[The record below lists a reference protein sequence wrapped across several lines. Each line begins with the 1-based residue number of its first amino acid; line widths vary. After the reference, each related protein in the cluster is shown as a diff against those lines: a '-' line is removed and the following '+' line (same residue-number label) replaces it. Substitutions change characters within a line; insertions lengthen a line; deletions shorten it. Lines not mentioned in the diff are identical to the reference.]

1 MSPRRIAVLA
11 AAAAVLV
18 LTGAAPSAAGAP
30 SQPDTRH
37 RPDTIHLPDGF
48 QPEGIDIG
56 PRDLAYVGSLADGS
70 IYRADLRTGQGEV
83 FSPAVG
89 SPSVGLEIDKRGRI
103 FVAGGPSG
111 TARVIDAATGA
122 LLAEYNLG
130 GPADPSAPDS
140 IINDVVVTQ
149 DAAYFTDSANPVLYR
164 IPLTQSGQLPPA
176 DSVQVIPIS
185 GALQYDDDPST
196 FEANGIETTPDRAA
210 LLVVQTRTGL
220 LFRIDPATGSSVQ
233 VDLGGG
239 LLDGGDGLT
248 RDGRTLYAVQPFS
261 NQVAVLRL
269 SRDGLRGSIQA
280 RLSDRDLDIPTAVA
294 VSKGRLYLPN
304 ARFGTPSPATASYN
318 IVSLDQP

>member
-1 MSPRRIAVLA
+1 MSPARTLVLA
-11 AAAAVLV
+11 ATAAVLV
-18 LTGAAPSAAGAP
+18 LSGAAPSAAGAP
-30 SQPDTRH
+30 S
-37 RPDTIHLPDGF
+37 RPDTLHLPDGF
-48 QPEGIDIG
+48 RPEGIDIG
-56 PRDLAYVGSLADGS
+56 PRDVAYVGSLADGS

-83 FSPAVG
+83 VSPAVG
-89 SPSVGLEIDKRGRI
+89 SPSVGLEIDGRGRL

-122 LLAEYNLG
+122 LLAEYALG

-140 IINDVVVTQ
+140 VINDVVVTR

-164 IPLTQSGQLPPA
+164 LPLTRSGQLPPP
-176 DSVQVIPIS
+176 DSVQVIPFS
-185 GALQYDDDPST
+185 GDLRYDDDPST

-220 LFRIDPATGSSVQ
+220 LFRVDPTTGSSVQ

-239 LLDGGDGLT
+239 LLGGGDGLT

-269 SRDGLRGSIQA
+269 SRDGLRGSIEA
-280 RLSDRDLDIPTAVA
+280 RLSDRDLDVPTTVA
-294 VSKGRLYLPN
+294 VSRGRLYLPN
-304 ARFGTPSPATASYN
+304 ARFGTPSPAAASYDV
-318 IVSLDQP
+318 VSLDQP

>member
-1 MSPRRIAVLA
+1 MSPARIVVLA
-11 AAAAVLV
+11 ATTAVLV
-18 LTGAAPSAAGAP
+18 LTGAAPPAAGAP
-30 SQPDTRH
+30 S
-37 RPDTIHLPDGF
+37 RPGTLHLPDGF

-56 PRDLAYVGSLADGS
+56 PRDVAYVGSLADGS

-83 FSPAVG
+83 LSPAVG
-89 SPSVGLEIDKRGRI
+89 SPSVGLEIDKGGRL

-122 LLAEYNLG
+122 LLAEYALS
-130 GPADPSAPDS
+130 GPADPSTPDS
-140 IINDVVVTQ
+140 VINDVVVTR

-164 IPLTQSGQLPPA
+164 LPLTRSGQLPPP
-176 DSVQVIPIS
+176 DSVQVIPFS
-185 GALQYDDDPST
+185 GDLRYDDDPST

-220 LFRIDPATGSSVQ
+220 LFRVDTTTGSSVR

-239 LLDGGDGLT
+239 LLEGGDGLT

-269 SRDGLRGSIQA
+269 SRDGLRGSIEA
-280 RLSDRDLDIPTAVA
+280 RLSGDDLDVPTTVA
-294 VSKGRLYLPN
+294 VSKDRLYLPN
-304 ARFGTPSPATASYN
+304 ARFGTPSPATASYD